1 MHPDIN
7 IVSSGIVLFDSYRNA
22 EHMYF
27 KKELRDRIKNEEVI
41 FLSPILMLI
50 NTVRSIIK
58 YAGDVISN

>member
-22 EHMYF
+22 EYMYL
-27 KKELRDRIKNEEVI
+27 KKELRDWIKSEEVI

-50 NTVRSIIK
+50 NTLVSIK
-58 YAGDVISN
+58 NYAGDVISN